1 MMFKKKGREISDVV
15 ERAPDTELGWGE
27 EETMPRKKR
36 GCLLPTW
43 LWACG
48 GGCLLMMITV
58 GGCLFWGIGQ
68 VKKVMDPEVQWPR
81 LQKVL
86 PFDERPDHLQM
97 VMGVQIGG
105 MENYTMM
112 DLERGLQ
119 VGLYYFDDNESSDA
133 KDSLWT
139 FFDPEAETASSSMIG
154 RGNEKLGVIRIGSRD
169 RTVMRFTQENFSFG
183 NEEIA
188 KQTSGPSI
196 SVDITS
202 EEDPGLLF
210 LVFMDPG
217 GEFEIPDAEI
227 LDFFDDFL
235 VD

>member
-1 MMFKKKGREISDVV
+1 
-15 ERAPDTELGWGE
+15 
-27 EETMPRKKR
+27 
-36 GCLLPTW
+36 
-43 LWACG
+43 
-48 GGCLLMMITV
+48 
-58 GGCLFWGIGQ
+58 
-68 VKKVMDPEVQWPR
+68 
-81 LQKVL
+81 
-86 PFDERPDHLQM
+86 
-97 VMGVQIGG
+97 
-105 MENYTMM
+105 
-112 DLERGLQ
+112 
-119 VGLYYFDDNESSDA
+119 
-133 KDSLWT
+133 
-139 FFDPEAETASSSMIG
+139 
-154 RGNEKLGVIRIGSRD
+154 VIRIGSRD